1 MILVLIFLLLLFS
14 GIPIAFVLAI
24 TAFLH
29 LFSIDGTGLL
39 DVTSQRML
47 SSVNNFSL
55 LAIPFFVLAG
65 ELMNA
70 GGITNKLLKFSKSL
84 MGHFKGGLAYVN
96 VIIGLLLGSIV
107 GSANA
112 EAAIRSK
119 MVVPEMEKD
128 GFDRSF
134 AAALT
139 ATSSTIGPI
148 HPPSMTFIIYG
159 VVASTSI
166 GGLFM
171 AGIVPAFLI
180 AIVHFILIYFYVR
193 KRNFA
198 KHAKPNV
205 KEFTISF
212 LDAVPALL
220 VPVIILGGIYSGW
233 FTPTESGAIACVAA
247 IIIGKFYYK
256 TLRMKDLPSIFLST
270 GIITASVTFII
281 ASANILGWSLSIEQ
295 IPQQISSFLLGL
307 TDNVL
312 IILLIIN
319 IFLLFVGMFMETT
332 AAILILVPILMPVVV
347 SLGVDPIHFGIIVCF
362 NLTLGLITPPVGI
375 VLFIVSNMTKVKLP
389 SLVKASMP
397 FLIGLIIILF
407 VLTYVPDLSMWLP
420 NLLGYE

>member
-1 MILVLIFLLLLFS
+1 MILVVLFLVLLFS

-29 LFSIDGTGLL
+29 LFSIDGSGLL
-39 DVTSQRML
+39 DVTAQRMF
-47 SSVNNFSL
+47 SSVNNFTL

-70 GGITNKLLKFSKSL
+70 GGITDKLLKFSRNL

-119 MVVPEMEKD
+119 MVVPEMVKD
-128 GFDRSF
+128 GFDKSF
-134 AAALT
+134 ASALT

-171 AGIVPAFLI
+171 AGIIPAILI
-180 AIVHFILIYFYVR
+180 AIVHFVIIFFYVR
-193 KRNFA
+193 KRKFNTHQRATLNEFFKSFA
-198 KHAKPNV
+198 EA
-205 KEFTISF
+205 I
-212 LDAVPALL
+212 PALMI
-220 VPVIILGGIYSGW
+220 PVIILGGIYTGW
-233 FTPTESGAIACVAA
+233 FTPTESGAIACVVA
-247 IIIGKFYYK
+247 IIIGKYFYK
-256 TLRMKDLPSIFLST
+256 TLKWGDLPKVFLST

-281 ASANILGWSLSIEQ
+281 AAANILGWSLSIEQ
-295 IPQQISSFLLGL
+295 IPQQISTFLLGM
-307 TDNVL
+307 TDNL
-312 IILLIIN
+312 FIILLIIN
-319 IFLLFVGMFMETT
+319 LFLLFVGMFMETT
-332 AAILILVPILMPVVV
+332 AAILILVPILLPVVTA
-347 SLGVDPIHFGIIVCF
+347 LGVDPIHFGIIVCF
-362 NLTLGLITPPVGI
+362 NLTLGLVTPPVGV
-375 VLFIVSNMTKVKLP
+375 VLFIVSNMTKVKLG

-397 FLIGLIIILF
+397 FLIGLIVILF
-407 VLTYVPDLSMWLP
+407 ILTYIPKLSMWLP
-420 NLLGYE
+420 NFLGYQ